1 MTHFEEL
8 QKGWSALNE
17 ELSQQEVVN
26 DKAIIDKID
35 KLRTNINTSKR
46 QVIQRNDLSIW
57 IGIIFV
63 ILAVCTLFYYIL
75 SEENTV
81 SSDDIKDNIYWIFTL
96 PVVCI
101 TIFWDYWTKQQ
112 LQSVDPINS
121 TVVEIMKRT
130 SRLLRCAVYEIYFII
145 FLFVVG
151 SILIYIKE
159 DFYQEPLIHQCLFI
173 STYCLLTVTAT
184 IYIRK
189 YIFNPLERIRKNAED
204 LKTLE

>member
-46 QVIQRNDLSIW
+46 QVIRRNNLSIW
-57 IGIIFV
+57 IGITFV
-63 ILAVCTLFYYIL
+63 ILAVCALLYYIL
-75 SEENTV
+75 FEENTV

-101 TIFWDYWTKQQ
+101 TIFWDYWTKKQ

-159 DFYQEPLIHQCLFI
+159 GFYQEPLIHQCLFI
-173 STYCLLTVTAT
+173 GIYCLLTTTAT
-184 IYIRK
+184 IYIRR